1 MLTVK
6 AFNQEKALVR
16 VVWAQSVIVKT
27 SPVAMVRLQLQCRL
41 VLGWW
46 RCVMPPLGQGCN
58 LKTIPASKYPTSA

>member
-6 AFNQEKALVR
+6 AFNQEKVLVG
-16 VVWAQSVIVKT
+16 AFSVIVKT
-27 SPVAMVRLQLQCRL
+27 LPMSMVRLQLQCRL

>member
-6 AFNQEKALVR
+6 AFSQEQVLVG
-16 VVWAQSVIVKT
+16 AFFVIVKT
-27 SPVAMVRLQLQCRL
+27 SPISMVRLQLQCRL

-46 RCVMPPLGQGCN
+46 WCVMPPLGQGCN

>member
-6 AFNQEKALVR
+6 AFNQEGALVE
-16 VVWAQSVIVKT
+16 AFSMIVKT
-27 SPVAMVRLQLQCRL
+27 SPMAMFRLQLQCRL
-41 VLGWW
+41 VLGW